1 MKNLVV
7 TLGITGAGKT
17 WWLRDKSPVIETD
30 DLRVE
35 LLNDINDEQDGFI
48 FGTAA
53 KRVSELFDTHDTVYF
68 GATLVNSKHRIPF
81 LQSIKDRCKHKFVI
95 DVVIFPGIP
104 DICKDR
110 ITNDLKN
117 GVLRADSVK
126 YVDGQYEEYLYTMRN
141 FDKEKDFYRS
151 IKRAGEY
158 QGWEGRIEKY
168 EEEKHMEDIRD
179 ETNWNLDTNG
189 GEG

>member
-7 TLGITGAGKT
+7 TLGITGCGKT
-17 WWLRDKSPVIETD
+17 RWLEDKSPVIETD

-35 LLNDINDEQDGFI
+35 LLDDISDEIQDGFI
-48 FGTAA
+48 FRTAA
-53 KRVSELFDTHDTVYF
+53 KRVSKLFDTHDTVYF

-81 LQSIKDRCKHKFVI
+81 LQSIKDMCKHKFVI

-104 DICKDR
+104 DLCKDR

-126 YVDGQYEEYLYTMRN
+126 YVDKQYEEYLYTMSN
-141 FDKEKDFYRS
+141 FDKEKDFYGS
-151 IKRAGEY
+151 IKRVGE
-158 QGWEGRIEKY
+158 
-168 EEEKHMEDIRD
+168 
-179 ETNWNLDTNG
+179 
-189 GEG
+189 

>member
-7 TLGITGAGKT
+7 TLGITGCGKT
-17 WWLRDKSPVIETD
+17 TWLKDKSPVIETD

-35 LLNDINDEQDGFI
+35 LLNDINNEQDGFI
-48 FGTAA
+48 FRTAA

-81 LQSIKDRCKHKFVI
+81 LQSIKDMCKHKFVI

-104 DICKDR
+104 ELCKKR
-110 ITNDLKN
+110 IANDLKN
-117 GVLRADSVK
+117 GVQRADSVK
-126 YVDGQYEEYLYTMRN
+126 YVDGQYEEYLYTMSN

-151 IKRAGEY
+151 IKQRG
-158 QGWEGRIEKY
+158 EKY
-168 EEEKHMEDIRD
+168 NDDIRD
-179 ETNWNLDTNG
+179 ESNWNLDTG